1 VTVPLV
7 QLMGRPDGNSTRRFA
22 RLLATAGALAG
33 ALLAGGAG
41 RAAAQDTARV
51 IGRYQPGT
59 RPGIV
64 VLPAPGLDS
73 VRAIV
78 QRDLDYS
85 DRFEAVTVADR
96 PSTNALNYGLYR
108 SLGATFALELVPAA
122 GGVTA
127 RLHDIGRGAVRSQA
141 TLALPA
147 PTTTDAYRLAIHK
160 LSDEAVRWATG
171 RPGFAAS
178 RLLYLGA
185 DGRVYRIDSDG
196 FGNTPV
202 TGGGRAFSPAWSPD
216 GQRFAYTRMDGG
228 RGSIVVQSVGGAAQT
243 VPGTTAGLNY
253 TAAFAPD
260 GRTVA
265 YTHLTE
271 EGADVYSA
279 NVADQCCARRLTA
292 SRFADNLSPTYSPD
306 GRRIAF
312 ISTRAGGPQ
321 LYVMSADGTDQDVL
335 APFDYGDTGPSN
347 APEWSPDGANVVF
360 HREVSRA
367 PQIFVVDVARQQVKQ
382 VTTGGRNTDPT
393 WAPDGRHVAFV
404 SDRSGRLQLW
414 VIDLEGG
421 RVRQLP
427 TPGAVRLPAWSRLIG
442 GNVPNP

>member
-1 VTVPLV
+1 MRRLV
-7 QLMGRPDGNSTRRFA
+7 
-22 RLLATAGALAG
+22 RLAATAGAVAA
-33 ALLAGGAG
+33 ALLAGAAG
-41 RAAAQDTARV
+41 RAEAQDTARV

-64 VLPAPGLDS
+64 VLPAAGLDT
-73 VRAIV
+73 VRAMV
-78 QRDLDYS
+78 QRDLDFS

-96 PSTNALNYGLYR
+96 PSTNTLNYGLYR
-108 SLGATFALELVPAA
+108 SLGATFALELVPGA

-127 RLHDIGRGAVRSQA
+127 RLHDIARGQVRSQA
-141 TLALPA
+141 TVALPA
-147 PTTTDAYRLAIHK
+147 PSATDAYRLAIHK
-160 LSDEAVRWATG
+160 LSDEVVRWATG
-171 RPGFAAS
+171 RPGYAAS
-178 RLLYLGA
+178 RLLYLGG

-196 FGNTPV
+196 FGNAAV
-202 TGGGRAFSPAWSPD
+202 TGSGRAFSPAWAPD

-228 RGSIVVQSVGGAAQT
+228 RGSIVVQSFGGGTQT
-243 VPGTTAGLNY
+243 VPGTTTGMNY

-265 YTHLTE
+265 YTHMTE
-271 EGADVYSA
+271 DGAEIYSG
-279 NVADQCCARRLTA
+279 NVADQCCAQRLTA

-312 ISTRAGGPQ
+312 ISSRAGGPQ

-335 APFDYGDTGPSN
+335 APFDFGDTGPSN

-360 HREVSRA
+360 HREVSRS
-367 PQIFVVDVARQQVKQ
+367 PQIFVVDVARQRVKQ

-393 WAPDGRHVAFV
+393 WAPDGRHAAFV

-414 VIDLEGG
+414 VIDLESG

-427 TPGAVRLPAWSRLIG
+427 TPGAVRLPAWSRLLG
-442 GNVPNP
+442 GN